1 MESLLV
7 YLGDGDTIK
16 ENAALLSGKEC
27 WSLSGLQVIGAVFG
41 ALLEEE
47 RAFLYGAGA
56 QTLIE
61 ITENETSYW
70 KADTRAKIL
79 TDLLKQNKGTLLFLG
94 DTIQEREIGARVCAA
109 MGWPGWNHIVSVE
122 SEGERKR
129 IRRLAYGK
137 CLLEEISLRQ
147 PSVMSFLLR
156 PRQLANGT
164 GGELVSYSADHIRP
178 FGQAECVE
186 EIREPVEDIDLE
198 KAEIVIGGGNGLGGR
213 ENFELLRELAI
224 RLGGAVAATR
234 PVIEAGWAPRNR
246 QVGQSG
252 KSISPE
258 LYLAFGISGASQHI
272 SGMINAKYVVS
283 VYTDADDHIFQY
295 ADFCMVVDVILIL
308 QNLLHVL

>member
-1 MESLLV
+1 MKPP
-7 YLGDGDTIK
+7 I
-16 ENAALLSGKEC
+16 GKRIP
-27 WSLSGLQVIGAVFG
+27 GQ
-41 ALLEEE
+41 
-47 RAFLYGAGA
+47 
-56 QTLIE
+56 
-61 ITENETSYW
+61 
-70 KADTRAKIL
+70 KIL
-79 TDLLKQNKGTLLFLG
+79 TDLLKQNKGTLFLG

-164 GGELVSYSADHIRP
+164 GGGELVSYSADHIRP

-246 QVGQSG
+246 RGRTVREEHFAGIVSGVWDIRGLSAYFGHDQREICRCGQHGCRGSYL
-252 KSISPE
+252 SICR
-258 LYLAFGISGASQHI
+258 LRNRGRRQ
-272 SGMINAKYVVS
+272 
-283 VYTDADDHIFQY
+283 
-295 ADFCMVVDVILIL
+295 
-308 QNLLHVL
+308 